1 MEALVYDVAAPQHAT
16 CLGRPGPKPSPYL
29 GPTGPVRTR
38 SVLTVDRS
46 TLTINLAP
54 HVSGI
59 DTMDPHVRC

>member
-1 MEALVYDVAAPQHAT
+1 MEALGYDMAAPQHAT

-46 TLTINLAP
+46 TLMVDLAP
-54 HVSGI
+54 HVSG
-59 DTMDPHVRC
+59 TEARDPHVSE